1 MLDHWGRVRDDFT
14 ENFKNDLSW
23 LVTLRGT
30 KVRDSLKNWGYIA
43 SDRCAVCDR
52 KESIDHCFLNCR
64 RSRTVWEHFAPLL
77 SKLIKASFP
86 INVLTIFFFRWT
98 PGDRKLNRVTYFLIK
113 TVLYAIW
120 RFRNKST
127 FHNGTETH
135 RAIIK
140 YATQD
145 FKSRIKLD
153 HFRLPSER
161 FLDIWGLPFLVSLRD
176 DGLEFQ
182 I

>member
-64 RSRTVWEHFAPLL
+64 RSRAVWEHFAPLL

-86 INVLTIFFFRWT
+86 INILTIFFFDGPLAIESLTGLRTSLLRLCCT
-98 PGDRKLNRVTYFLIK
+98 PFGGLGISQRSTM
-113 TVLYAIW
+113 VL
-120 RFRNKST
+120 RP
-127 FHNGTETH
+127 TE
-135 RAIIK
+135 
-140 YATQD
+140 
-145 FKSRIKLD
+145 L
-153 HFRLPSER
+153 
-161 FLDIWGLPFLVSLRD
+161 
-176 DGLEFQ
+176 
-182 I
+182 